1 MLRMPSA
8 APHPPDYQPSQ
19 LNQLIR
25 KTGCRHNSQ
34 HAAPTPAILT
44 RTKNDYAHR
53 LLAACVRTGGLPLAG
68 GVFVWVFC
76 SGDAGTARGPASVNH
91 YGFGGR
97 FFSHWPASAVPLCFT
112 AGCQPVCGSLKMFR
126 HDAAILITMLFIFSS
141 VSNIA
146 SIKIITDLLS

>member
-1 MLRMPSA
+1 MPSA

-53 LLAACVRTGGLPLAG
+53 LLGIPSSRAFVDTIAGWCMRYAHAFPGIANPPDGMPQSSDEWDQLYHGAIRALGIGAIREVVAA
-68 GVFVWVFC
+68 
-76 SGDAGTARGPASVNH
+76 S
-91 YGFGGR
+91 Y
-97 FFSHWPASAVPLCFT
+97 
-112 AGCQPVCGSLKMFR
+112 
-126 HDAAILITMLFIFSS
+126 
-141 VSNIA
+141 
-146 SIKIITDLLS
+146 